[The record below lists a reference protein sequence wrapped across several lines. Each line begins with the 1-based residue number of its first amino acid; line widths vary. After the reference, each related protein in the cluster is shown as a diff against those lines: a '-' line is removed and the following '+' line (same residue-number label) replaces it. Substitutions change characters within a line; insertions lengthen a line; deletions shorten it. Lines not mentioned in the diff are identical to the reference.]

1 MPIFV
6 SQRSERSHRP
16 MRTVFVAMLFACAV
30 LILTPLRA
38 NAAAPAEPR
47 GTLLVIGGALEKDN
61 RAVYER
67 FIELASAA
75 IPPASP
81 SPNPLRIVIATAASG
96 EPEKSGESAKA
107 TIASY
112 APAGAEIT
120 IVHAA
125 TDAGATVAAFNG
137 ATGIF
142 FTGGDQSRIT
152 ARYRP
157 SSPRPSPSADPS
169 GKTEEGVE
177 IAEMAALRGVLA
189 RGGVI
194 AGTSAGA
201 AMMGEEMFIGGS
213 SAEALGVAETKGRK
227 GKDVDPE
234 EAVDAADAE
243 KKQHDASP
251 PGPRLAPGMGLVKG
265 ILTDSHFFERD
276 RVGRL
281 VVAIKVIASRE
292 VENGVGE
299 EKVGA
304 GGMRGMAA
312 YGLGVAENA
321 CVEIDLTKRELRG
334 VSEAPSLLVDARR
347 SGFGVWARHAAGV
360 RSENAKSPIA
370 LPVRACVGRLIRRGE
385 VIRLAAQEAGEDAEF
400 RQNEPPFSAARP
412 EGAVMM
418 LPRGEKE
425 RKSRRG
431 SSGALFAMAL
441 RERDTVWRLEL
452 DGWGIEARAS
462 ILNDTPDDPFSW
474 MIFDLVKVED
484 DAVKVSSDDAAKG
497 EHAKE

>member
-1 MPIFV
+1 MPIFALH
-6 SQRSERSHRP
+6 RPERSHRP
-16 MRTVFVAMLFACAV
+16 MRTVFVAMLLACAV
-30 LILTPLRA
+30 LILSSHHVSA
-38 NAAAPAEPR
+38 QAPAEPR

-81 SPNPLRIVIATAASG
+81 SANPLRIVIATAASG

-137 ATGIF
+137 ATGVF

-157 SSPRPSPSADPS
+157 PSPPSASADPA
-169 GKTEEGVE
+169 GKAEETKE

-213 SAEALGVAETKGRK
+213 SAEALGVRAMGRK
-227 GKDVDPE
+227 GKDGDPE
-234 EAVDAADAE
+234 EAVDAADTE
-243 KKQHDASP
+243 KKQPDASP

-281 VVAIKVIASRE
+281 VAALRVIALRE
-292 VENGVGE
+292 GE
-299 EKVGA
+299 ERVGA
-304 GGMRGMAA
+304 AA

-321 CVEIDLTKRELRG
+321 CVEIDLVKRELRG

-347 SGFGVWARHAAGV
+347 SGFEVLARRGAGV
-360 RSENAKSPIA
+360 RSENVKSPIA
-370 LPVRACVGRLIRRGE
+370 LPVRECVGRLIRRGE
-385 VIRLAAQEAGEDAEF
+385 VIRLAAQEAGEDAEV
-400 RQNEPPFSAARP
+400 RDSGQPFSTARP
-412 EGAVMM
+412 DGKATM

-431 SSGALFAMAL
+431 SSGALFAMAI
-441 RERDTVWRLEL
+441 RERCTVWRLDL
-452 DGWGIEARAS
+452 DGWGIEARAGVRD
-462 ILNDTPDDPFSW
+462 DTPDSSNW
-474 MIFDLVKVED
+474 IAFDLVKVED
-484 DAVKVSSDDAAKG
+484 DAVKVPSDDAAKG